1 MKVNYFSY
9 YIKDNAT
16 GLSAFENICSI
27 INNFCQFQD
36 KNELAKDHKLKKLY
50 LATTS
55 IHSDVFYLMTPAV
68 LGGLKAVNRLQGV
81 IKDIVSLLGTDSLEK
96 VAYLYID
103 PELPI
108 IGFASGRG
116 CADIDDLSFFIDEV
130 LNTRKAKKKYTIKF
144 KPIKSKISKGD
155 AKKFKLITEAKV
167 RIESNKAVSILS
179 GLLSKEPSE
188 NMAVEVT
195 IKRTDKKENIKEFI
209 APLLKSLSDKNDKN
223 YAEVYLRAKA
233 DEFQSNVKEYI
244 LDSNGVI
251 FDFLNPT
258 LKSSMEEQLIEKRYK
273 NQGVVD
279 AANKIMASY
288 SGRIPKSFD
297 DEGWNKMKE
306 IEFHKKR

>member
-1 MKVNYFSY
+1 
-9 YIKDNAT
+9 
-16 GLSAFENICSI
+16 
-27 INNFCQFQD
+27 
-36 KNELAKDHKLKKLY
+36 
-50 LATTS
+50 
-55 IHSDVFYLMTPAV
+55 
-68 LGGLKAVNRLQGV
+68 
-81 IKDIVSLLGTDSLEK
+81 
-96 VAYLYID
+96 
-103 PELPI
+103 
-108 IGFASGRG
+108 
-116 CADIDDLSFFIDEV
+116 
-130 LNTRKAKKKYTIKF
+130 
-144 KPIKSKISKGD
+144 
-155 AKKFKLITEAKV
+155 
-167 RIESNKAVSILS
+167 
-179 GLLSKEPSE
+179 
-188 NMAVEVT
+188 MAVEVT